1 MIVKVCGMREANN
14 IHALEQVGTELSS
27 VDNQWAMEMIGF
39 IFWKGSKR
47 FVSKMPTYMPTQMK
61 RVGVFVNE
69 DIKQVRRIAEE
80 YKLDYIQLHGSESP
94 AYIQGLKESFLIIN
108 YQLSIIKAFSIS
120 ETSDFTQAMPYE
132 AIADLFLFDTK
143 GKMVGGN
150 GEKVDWKVLNGYK
163 GNTPFLLSGG
173 IGPEDATRIKKMF
186 TSIGEAGKSAE
197 SPQSKCVGIDL
208 NSRFETSPGVKDILK
223 IKTFIQSLN
232 RKHHEE

>member
-108 YQLSIIKAFSIS
+108 YQL
-120 ETSDFTQAMPYE
+120 
-132 AIADLFLFDTK
+132 
-143 GKMVGGN
+143 
-150 GEKVDWKVLNGYK
+150 
-163 GNTPFLLSGG
+163 
-173 IGPEDATRIKKMF
+173 
-186 TSIGEAGKSAE
+186 
-197 SPQSKCVGIDL
+197 
-208 NSRFETSPGVKDILK
+208 
-223 IKTFIQSLN
+223 
-232 RKHHEE
+232 